1 MLASKSSI
9 VLSEIPSKKINLFYY
24 SSDTVK
30 KSEVATYQST
40 NARYDFNTKA
50 FGSSSIITI
59 SPQQALDK
67 LWCAFKLP
75 DDSVVTA
82 GNNLYDNLSVGAGW
96 GFDLIESV
104 IVRCS
109 GSGDYTFSGDVLRA
123 AALQDASNVGEAN
136 QLMTGFGGM
145 AMSGRS
151 WSSGKV
157 SDSSFVG
164 QSLWAFIPLSILGL
178 TSASGIELGCPLPTH
193 MMTGQI
199 TLSIALKPASSIF
212 AANPST
218 ATGAVAPQTNDFS
231 SQITGLA
238 EALVQ
243 SRQLFM
249 LDNSQ
254 MMKLSGSQSYMHPIK
269 FYQNQITVPLFGS
282 AANITGFMDGQLR
295 GMYCAFKI
303 KSTAAA
309 ATSKALLAN
318 KQAYVSPYD
327 LVVQNQGVILQRFPG
342 VGSNLFMDT
351 IFSDV
356 PGYYELPLVT
366 ANANTATDSSGY
378 TTNSGAVPTTVSGY
392 FHIPFGQKFEQ
403 QGMTEYVMMNG
414 INLVSTGLQLSWKNS
429 NLYNPVTKIADIP
442 VDDVE
447 LVVLP
452 YYTAALEFNAA
463 GDVKYIF

>member
-1 MLASKSSI
+1 MLASKSST
-9 VLSEIPSKKINLFYY
+9 VLEEIPGKKINLFYY
-24 SSDTVK
+24 SSDTIK
-30 KSEVATYQST
+30 KSEVSTYQST
-40 NARYDFNTKA
+40 NAKYDFNTKA
-50 FGSSSIITI
+50 FGSTSIITI

-75 DDSVVTA
+75 ADSVVTA

-109 GSGDYTFSGDVLRA
+109 GSSDYTFSGDVLRA

-151 WSSGKV
+151 WSAQTV
-157 SDSSFVG
+157 SAGSFAG
-164 QSLWAFIPLSILGL
+164 QSLWAFVPLSILGL

-193 MMTGQI
+193 LMTGQI
-199 TLSIALKPASSIF
+199 TLAITLKSASSIF
-212 AANPST
+212 TANPST
-218 ATGAVAPQTNDFS
+218 VSGAAAPYINNFI
-231 SQITGLA
+231 SQITQLDQ
-238 EALVQ
+238 ALVQ

-249 LDNSQ
+249 LDNSH
-254 MMKLSGSQSYMHPIK
+254 MLKLSGSQRYMHPIK
-269 FYQNQITVPLFGS
+269 FYQNQITVPLSGS
-282 AANITGFMDGQLR
+282 AANIVGFMDGQLR
-295 GMYCAFKI
+295 GVYLAFKVRG
-303 KSTAAA
+303 A
-309 ATSKALLAN
+309 AN
-318 KQAYVSPYD
+318 KQAFASPEN

-351 IFSDV
+351 IYSDV

-366 ANANTATDSSGY
+366 ALNAAASAGTTSGY
-378 TTNSGAVPTTVSGY
+378 TTNAGAVPTTVSGY

-414 INLVSTGLQLSWKNS
+414 INLVSTGLQLQWDLVNG
-429 NLYNPVTKIADIP
+429 NLYNPITKAYDIP
-442 VDDVE
+442 VANVD

-452 YYTAALEFNAA
+452 YYTAALEFSAA